1 MQTAFRKELEKAKC
15 YVQQQSQQLE
25 ASQKRILEL
34 ESQLAKKDHLLLE
47 QKKYLED
54 VKVQAR
60 LGDGPRARRDSPA
73 WGGVSSWRLNWW

>member
-15 YVQQQSQQLE
+15 YVQQHSQQLE
-25 ASQKRILEL
+25 ASQKRIIEL
-34 ESQLAKKDHLLLE
+34 ECQLTKRDHLLLE

-60 LGDGPRARRDSPA
+60 
-73 WGGVSSWRLNWW
+73 